1 MDASTNP
8 AVAPETAARL
18 PLYEKV
24 GYGLGDAGGNVI
36 TCLIM
41 SFLNF
46 YYTDVAG
53 LAPAVVGV
61 MFLVVRVL
69 DAVADPMMGMLADR
83 THSRWGRY
91 RPWQLWMALPVGVA
105 GVLAFSVP
113 GLGETGRL
121 VWACATYF
129 LLSLGYTAVNVP
141 YCAMINAITTSRREI
156 LACQSWR
163 FTLCGVASLLVS
175 VGLPWL
181 VQRLG
186 RGDAAHGYRL
196 GVAVVCALAVGMFL
210 ACFAS
215 VRERVPP
222 AREHLGLRVRVANV
236 LDNDQLPLTMLMS
249 FLLIN
254 VMNLRGSGYL
264 YFVTYVLGGTTGYV
278 SMFLGL
284 VALAAIAGA
293 MLATPLARGRDTLRL
308 YIGIN
313 LVLAVLSLAMWCL
326 PTGPSWQGL
335 WLGVVFV
342 NGAVLGL
349 TLPLHFVLLA
359 YADDYGAWKSG
370 QRNSG
375 LNFAFNLLA
384 IKLSWAVSAGIIAAV
399 LYLVAYRPNV
409 PQSVLSRQGI
419 TALETLIP
427 AVLHLLLALAA
438 RFCALDERCMRRVA
452 ADLSRRATA

>member
-1 MDASTNP
+1 MDASANP
-8 AVAPETAARL
+8 AAPETTTRL

-24 GYGLGDAGGNVI
+24 GYGLGDAGGTVV

-53 LAPAVVGV
+53 LAPAAVGA

-69 DAVADPMMGMLADR
+69 DAVADPLMGMLADR
-83 THSRWGRY
+83 TRSRWGRY
-91 RPWQLWMALPVGVA
+91 RPWQLWMALPVGAA

-121 VWACATYF
+121 AWACATYF

-156 LACQSWR
+156 LAFQSWR

-181 VQRLG
+181 VQALG
-186 RGDAAHGYRL
+186 RGDARRGYSL
-196 GVAVVCALAVGMFL
+196 GVAVVCALAVAMLL

-215 VRERVPP
+215 VRERVPLP
-222 AREHLGLRVRVANV
+222 RERAGLRGRLATV
-236 LDNDQLPLTMLMS
+236 LGNDQLRLTMLMS

-254 VMNLRGSGYL
+254 VMNLRGGGYL
-264 YFVTYVLGGTTGYV
+264 YFATYVLGGGTRYA

-293 MLATPLARGRDTLRL
+293 MLAAPLARGRDTLRL

-313 LVLAVLSLAMWCL
+313 LLLAAMSLAMWYL
-326 PTGPSWQGL
+326 PAGPSWQGL
-335 WLGVVFV
+335 WLGVVFA
-342 NGAVLGL
+342 NGTVLGL
-349 TLPLHFVLLA
+349 TLPLHFALLA

-375 LNFAFNLLA
+375 LNFALNLLA
-384 IKLSWAVSAGIIAAV
+384 IKLSWAASAGIIAAV
-399 LYLVAYRPNV
+399 LYLVAYQPNV
-409 PQSVLSRQGI
+409 PQSALSRQGI

-427 AVLHLLLALAA
+427 AALHLLLALAA
-438 RFCALDERCMRRVA
+438 RFCTLDEPCMRRVA
-452 ADLSRRATA
+452 ADLDRRAAA